1 MSCQAA
7 SCALLNYMRQHIR
20 QVNTT
25 GFPRAHIIQ
34 FLSQRHPVSK
44 GEVSTLCEELLAN
57 IEEPNGSQRGS
68 GGGSSYLYLV
78 VVVLVVC
85 YLVVLGL
92 LLHRLALRGPEEY
105 GWLLSLVT
113 FDRIPPHVM
122 LLKLL
127 NYAVHPLA
135 QII

>member
-1 MSCQAA
+1 MQ
-7 SCALLNYMRQHIR
+7 
-20 QVNTT
+20 
-25 GFPRAHIIQ
+25 
-34 FLSQRHPVSK
+34 
-44 GEVSTLCEELLAN
+44 ELLAN

-92 LLHRLALRGPEEY
+92 LLHRLALRGTVSMPVLPSNHLPCSKGPEEY

-113 FDRIPPHVM
+113 FDRYVCHTCTSVVFILSFPIQNPSTRD
-122 LLKLL
+122 
-127 NYAVHPLA
+127 AT
-135 QII
+135 